1 MHLNPRLTHA
11 FTEYLPPSDRPLC
24 FFLLQSKKEL
34 FCKPMKNTKFFLG
47 GHIIT
52 KVIFCIQI
60 CCAKVCVLEN
70 CVRSCSL
77 PCKFELHIKPFRDMV
92 YKSLRSH
99 CAHRNSTMD
108 SLGMS
113 IAIYEIERWNCLLSK
128 PFNNENTQHLFVL
141 VVSCCKHTLV
151 YYL

>member
-77 PCKFELHIKPFRDMV
+77 PCKFELHKALSRYGLQI
-92 YKSLRSH
+92 
-99 CAHRNSTMD
+99 
-108 SLGMS
+108 
-113 IAIYEIERWNCLLSK
+113 IALPLCPQKFYNGLTGYEYCNLWNWK
-128 PFNNENTQHLFVL
+128 MKLFV
-141 VVSCCKHTLV
+141 VQTLQQWKYAAFV
-151 YYL
+151 CTRRVLL